1 MLKKSRLVRVASFSL
16 NLGPVLGPIAL
27 NVPILKLRIS
37 FTLFESVKY
46 MFRVVRGYKLL
57 FLPCF
62 PFFVDFL
69 PFPNK
74 EGPILFLQ
82 DYAFVKVINYNPNWL
97 RNICKRNNLR
107 KLVYGKP
114 ISAIVSI

>member
-1 MLKKSRLVRVASFSL
+1 MLKKPRLVRVASFSL

-46 MFRVVRGYKLL
+46 MFRVVRGYKFL

-62 PFFVDFL
+62 PFFVYFL
-69 PFPNK
+69 PFSNK
-74 EGPILFLQ
+74 EGPILFLL
-82 DYAFVKVINYNPNWL
+82 DYALI
-97 RNICKRNNLR
+97 I
-107 KLVYGKP
+107 
-114 ISAIVSI
+114 

>member
-16 NLGPVLGPIAL
+16 NLGPVLGPIPL

-46 MFRVVRGYKLL
+46 MFRVVRGYKFL

-62 PFFVDFL
+62 PFFVYFL
-69 PFPNK
+69 PFSNK
-74 EGPILFLQ
+74 EGPILFLL
-82 DYAFVKVINYNPNWL
+82 DYALI
-97 RNICKRNNLR
+97 I
-107 KLVYGKP
+107 
-114 ISAIVSI
+114 

>member
-16 NLGPVLGPIAL
+16 NLGPVLGPITL

-46 MFRVVRGYKLL
+46 MFRVVRGYKFL

-62 PFFVDFL
+62 PFFVYFL
-69 PFPNK
+69 PFSNK
-74 EGPILFLQ
+74 EGPILFLL
-82 DYAFVKVINYNPNWL
+82 DYALI
-97 RNICKRNNLR
+97 I
-107 KLVYGKP
+107 
-114 ISAIVSI
+114 